1 MVEITRVLYVLAPQQ
16 QQQHNNNNNN
26 NNNNNRRQYSPV
38 YRMKEPKL
46 RI

>member
-16 QQQHNNNNNN
+16 QQHHNNNNN

>member
-26 NNNNNRRQYSPV
+26 NNNNRRQYSPV